1 MSVAL
6 DSQHAK
12 GTRYTRGR
20 QPMAGVPSVARVT
33 IFSGL
38 LSELKYNNYDLIKI
52 EFLIQ

>member
-6 DSQHAK
+6 HCQHAK
-12 GTRYTRGR
+12 GTRYTSGR
-20 QPMAGVPSVARVT
+20 QPVARVSSVARVT

-52 EFLIQ
+52 EFLI